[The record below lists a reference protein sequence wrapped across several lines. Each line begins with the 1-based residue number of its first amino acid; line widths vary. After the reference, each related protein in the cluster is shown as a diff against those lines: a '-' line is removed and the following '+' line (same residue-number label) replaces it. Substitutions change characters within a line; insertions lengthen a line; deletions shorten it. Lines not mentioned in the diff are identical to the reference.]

1 MTETHLP
8 FRDRRHAGEV
18 LAELLRPMKMHHPVV
33 VGLPRGGVVVAAAV
47 AAALDLPLE
56 VLVAHKIGA
65 PGHGEVAIG
74 AVGEGGA
81 VVVNPG
87 LIRQLGLSD
96 ARFQTLVHRERMQV
110 EARARRLRG
119 GRPMR
124 SFRGGTVIL
133 VDDGLATGATARA
146 AADVARHMGAV
157 RVVLAVPVAPRHGV
171 DTRNLG
177 VDQLVCVETPANF
190 VAVGQ
195 WYKDFR
201 QVSDDEVIAALT
213 HVPDGPRSPATTEVL
228 IPAGRAVLTGD
239 LVEPVGAAGIV
250 LFAHGS
256 GSSRLSPRNQAVA
269 RHLQRA
275 GLATLLFDLL
285 TVSEANDRR
294 NVFDVPLLAARLE
307 AATRTATGRV
317 GRLPIG
323 YFGASTGAAA
333 ALWAAADLRGEIG
346 AVVSRGGRPDLALPR
361 LGEVVAPTLF
371 VVGELDVSVIE
382 LTQRIQPH
390 VGAANEL
397 RIVPGAS
404 HLFEEQGALD
414 AVAALAASW
423 FLRHLAEQLPRF
435 AA

>member
-65 PGHGEVAIG
+65 PGHGELAIG

-96 ARFQTLVHRERMQV
+96 ARLQTLVHRERTEV

-119 GRPMR
+119 GRPVR
-124 SFRGGTVIL
+124 SFRGRTVIL

-146 AADVARHMGAV
+146 AADVARHMGAS

-171 DTRNLG
+171 DARNLG
-177 VDQLVCVETPANF
+177 VDQVVCAETPANF

-213 HVPDGPRSPATTEVL
+213 HVPDGPRSPATTELL

-239 LVEPVGAAGIV
+239 LVEPIGAAGIV

-269 RHLQRA
+269 RSLQRA

-285 TVSEANDRR
+285 TVSEADERR

-307 AATRTATGRV
+307 AATTAATERV

-333 ALWAAADLRGEIG
+333 ALWAAADLRSEIG

-371 VVGELDVSVIE
+371 IVGELDIPVIE
-382 LTQRIQPH
+382 LTQRIQPR
-390 VGAANEL
+390 VGATNEL

-423 FLRHLAEQLPRF
+423 FLRHLAQQLPRF